1 MPALPSFVLRLTP
14 TKMKEPKLPTARDLI
29 AKIIPNQ
36 ANFEHCGKH
45 RTING
50 SLLLDI
56 ERAIESHTQAHTDG
70 LRGRV
75 KELES
80 VIQNAIE
87 AWDEDNEPGRKHF
100 SKSEIQRWLIDTM
113 HPAINKLWEAIK

>member
-1 MPALPSFVLRLTP
+1 
-14 TKMKEPKLPTARDLI
+14 MKEPTLPTARDLI

-56 ERAIESHTQAHTDG
+56 ERAIESHTAAHTAE
-70 LRGRV
+70 LRERV
-75 KELES
+75 KELEGLLA
-80 VIQNAIE
+80 IWGKQNNYLRRHSISDFDDIHDQTKKAL
-87 AWDEDNEPGRKHF
+87 K
-100 SKSEIQRWLIDTM
+100 K
-113 HPAINKLWEAIK
+113 